1 MLGDRYEIRERIGSG
16 GMARVMRAFDLRLE
30 REVAVKMLHDDLLE
44 KQEVAARFMRE
55 ARIFA
60 KLRHAHIVE
69 IHDILHF
76 EGDEQ
81 RPGGVAMV
89 MELIDGMDAA
99 RTIRGLGPVR
109 PEVAAIIVRAVADA
123 LAYAHHQGIVHRD
136 VKPANVLLGRD
147 GRVKLSDFGIARL
160 GEDSKLTRTGDF
172 MGTPAY
178 CPPEQ
183 AEGKKV
189 ADTADQYAL
198 GVVLYELVTGAVPFE
213 GPSAL
218 AVLRR
223 IVEGDYTH
231 PRTVRPDLSE
241 PLSGV
246 ITRAMQVH
254 PQDRFA
260 DMPAFLDALDAAAP
274 APRADKA
281 RRAVADLVAAV
292 EAGDREPTA
301 IPSTQTSA
309 PPRPAPAPVGD
320 TLTPT
325 QVSAPPEPL
334 ETGQGR
340 VWAPVAGVAFLVAAA
355 AVGFSMVR
363 GGGGAEMPEPMTA
376 RVVSQDAA
384 LVAATRSA
392 SGAQP
397 GPAAVQDAAV
407 VVVAPSAAP
416 APASADHVAEAP
428 RKPAPRKRAGRS
440 TRAPERRRPVQARP
454 DPAPDPR
461 PSEPIAAAPEA
472 APSPTAA
479 PADPPAAERARN
491 PKPFPGTLAIH
502 TWPWA
507 DVWIDGRKRGTT
519 PYLKT
524 LELPPG
530 AHRLEL
536 RNPGFVTWSGTI
548 EIQPGRT
555 LERRIRL
562 KKGP

>member
-1 MLGDRYEIRERIGSG
+1 MLADRYEIRERIGSG

-44 KQEVAARFMRE
+44 KQEIAARFMRE

-76 EGDEQ
+76 EGDDQ

-183 AEGKKV
+183 AEGRKV

-274 APRADKA
+274 APRADRA
-281 RRAVADLVAAV
+281 RRAVADLVGAV
-292 EAGDREPTA
+292 EAGGREPTA
-301 IPSTQTSA
+301 VPSIQGSV
-309 PPRPAPAPVGD
+309 PPPPAPAPVGD
-320 TLTPT
+320 TLAPT

-334 ETGQGR
+334 ATGPGR
-340 VWAPVAGVAFLVAAA
+340 VWVPVAGVALLVAGA
-355 AVGFSMVR
+355 AVGLSMVR
-363 GGGGAEMPEPMTA
+363 GGGATDTPDAMTA
-376 RVVSQDAA
+376 RVVSQDAGP
-384 LVAATRSA
+384 VAAARPSPEVA
-392 SGAQP
+392 SE
-397 GPAAVQDAAV
+397 AAGVPDAAV
-407 VVVAPSAAP
+407 VVVAPAPAPTAHAAEAAPKVVPRKRTERAGRASDRKTPSKVQAAP
-416 APASADHVAEAP
+416 APAPTPAKPRQEAP
-428 RKPAPRKRAGRS
+428 EPAPA
-440 TRAPERRRPVQARP
+440 Q
-454 DPAPDPR
+454 PAM
-461 PSEPIAAAPEA
+461 A
-472 APSPTAA
+472 
-479 PADPPAAERARN
+479 ADPPPPEPARN

-530 AHRLEL
+530 THRLEL
-536 RNPGFVTWSGTI
+536 RNPGFVTWSGTV